1 MTAITA
7 TLLTTPLSTILIRL
21 GLVLGLGLGL
31 AVMIR
36 FLGQLQNLLERLTF
50 MHFHRL
56 LDVGQPRVLAAATT
70 TTTTGGLGPG
80 VPPVGAGG
88 VLAEGLMV
96 WY

>member
-1 MTAITA
+1 
-7 TLLTTPLSTILIRL
+7 
-21 GLVLGLGLGL
+21 
-31 AVMIR
+31 MIR

-70 TTTTGGLGPG
+70 TTTTGGLAQAFAFA
-80 VPPVGAGG
+80 VAGEEF

-96 WY
+96 WYKEG